1 MDSDNEVDAF
11 AALLETDDGVRTLV
25 RYIQTPSDADADD
38 AVNALALF
46 SDHGTNER
54 IARLLQDVKLVDTL
68 LSHASLGDVEEDLH
82 LPIWRCLA
90 AWAHGAA
97 PLVPALW
104 AARSSLVQQSFA
116 LRHAS
121 LSTTSLVSATLTS
134 LVASIGSTLQPRP
147 DKLFCGLVDADANG
161 FCDLLKQYYV
171 FGGNTGLLDLI
182 RRVLSTKAE
191 AKALCSSGL
200 LRLWGREWHQ
210 QHDTTFGAKW
220 TALLSHLAEVL
231 HPQRPILY
239 SGSDG
244 DSQWASAFL
253 ALALSPLKCV
263 WMEMAPLVLDALG
276 TATLAPVLQSHP
288 HCHGALLWLLSKP
301 DAIPSA
307 TTRAE
312 LEAIAIDCEMA
323 NRVALPTLEIGLAL
337 PEALAMATSLK
348 ASGNRWFSL
357 GNHAAARQFYRL
369 GLSTLKVAAATAR
382 QALSTP
388 TTTTALPVGAC
399 VEVRQ
404 GDGTRWPAMVSD
416 VDGPTR
422 VEVIY
427 DASGDDDT
435 VDLSRCRLCLSFSD
449 QSALSALQVALCMNL
464 AKSLSHLRM
473 VPEAIECLHFGLE
486 LAPDHLPALYLR
498 GLLHMQT
505 LQLKPA
511 KDDFFRANKMAG
523 ERKDK
528 ATQVQIHKAW
538 KRLQVLTTQ
547 RKKADKKLIK
557 DMMAYLDTLA
567 IDGE

>member
-1 MDSDNEVDAF
+1 MDSDDEVDAF
-11 AALLETDDGVRTLV
+11 AALLETDDGVRTLL
-25 RYIQTPSDADADD
+25 RYIQAPDNEADD
-38 AVNALALF
+38 AGNALALF
-46 SDHGTNER
+46 SDHAADDR
-54 IARLLQDVKLVDTL
+54 IARLVHDAKLVDTL
-68 LSHASLGDVEEDLH
+68 LCHASLGDVEDDLH

-97 PLVPALW
+97 PL
-104 AARSSLVQQSFA
+104 LVQQAFA

-134 LVASIGSTLQPRP
+134 LVASMAQDLQPRA
-147 DKLFCGLVDADANG
+147 DELFCGLVDADANG

-171 FGGNTGLLDLI
+171 FGGNTGILDLV

-210 QHDTTFGAKW
+210 EHDAAFGAAW
-220 TALLSHLAEVL
+220 TALLSHLLHVL
-231 HPQRPILY
+231 HPARPVLY
-239 SGSDG
+239 AGSDR

-263 WMEMAPLVLDALG
+263 WMEMAPLVLDAL
-276 TATLAPVLQSHP
+276 TSIVAPALRAHP
-288 HCHGALLWLLSKP
+288 HCHGVARWLLSKHE
-301 DAIPSA
+301 AIPLA
-307 TTRAE
+307 MARAE
-312 LEAIAIDCEMA
+312 LEAIAVDCERA
-323 NRVALPTLEIGLAL
+323 NHVALPTLEIGLTL
-337 PEALAMATSLK
+337 TEALATATSLK
-348 ASGNRWFSL
+348 ATGNRWFRM
-357 GNHAAARQFYRL
+357 GNHVAARQFYRL

-382 QALSTP
+382 QALTTP
-388 TTTTALPVGAC
+388 TTTAALPIGAC
-399 VEVRQ
+399 IEVAWMDQ
-404 GDGTRWPAMVSD
+404 SALPHPSD

-427 DASGDDDT
+427 DASGDDD
-435 VDLSRCRLCLSFSD
+435 VVALSRCRLCLSLSD
-449 QSALSALQVALCMNL
+449 QSALSVLQVALCMNL

-473 VPEAIECLHFGLE
+473 VDEAIECLTFGLQ
-486 LAPDHLPALYLR
+486 LLPDHLPALYLR
-498 GLLHMQT
+498 GLLHLQT
-505 LQLKPA
+505 MQLKHA
-511 KDDFFRANKMAG
+511 RDDFFRANKMAA

-528 ATQVQIHKAW
+528 PTQVQIHKAW

-557 DMMAYLDTLA
+557 EMMAYLDTLA